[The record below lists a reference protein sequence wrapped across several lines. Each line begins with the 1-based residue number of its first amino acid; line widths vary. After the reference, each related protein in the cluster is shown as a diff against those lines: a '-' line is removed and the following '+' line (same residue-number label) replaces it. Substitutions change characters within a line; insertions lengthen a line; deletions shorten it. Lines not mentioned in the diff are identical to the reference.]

1 MGEDSDLVHDF
12 TFDPDIPGKVTTMRI
27 NRSGIKH
34 FTFVSI
40 LSLLLT
46 ACGSG
51 GGGSSA
57 GSGSLSLGLTDA
69 PVDDLYEV
77 MVTFTDVII
86 HPSDGSEDI
95 VVDVRDAV
103 GDGMTIDLK
112 SLGQGNS
119 VRLLDEYPLPA
130 GGYSWVRLVID
141 PDKTYAIEETGG
153 AQLLLDCS
161 SCDESH
167 LKLNRSFEIG
177 AEGVVAFTIDFD
189 LGKSITLTRPNQKPY
204 EDYQFKL
211 RPTLRIIDTDVA
223 SAFIFGTVAA
233 TLTDPI
239 VPDVCS
245 VYVYEGDAT
254 AVEPDD
260 NCVND
265 GDATACPVAD
275 RPLTTT
281 GVEMNLESGFYD
293 YRSGYLYPGTYTV
306 ALLCEDDLADV
317 DDTVTF
323 IGEATVE
330 ALSGGTEYN
339 FEAPVAAPL

>member
-1 MGEDSDLVHDF
+1 
-12 TFDPDIPGKVTTMRI
+12 MRI

-57 GSGSLSLGLTDA
+57 GGGSLSLGLTDA

-95 VVDVRDAV
+95 VVDVRDAA

-112 SLGQGNS
+112 SLGEGNS
-119 VRLLDEYPLPA
+119 VRLIDEYPLPA
-130 GGYSWVRLVID
+130 GSYSWIRLVID
-141 PDKTYAIEETGG
+141 PENTYVVEDVGG

-167 LKLNRSFEIG
+167 LKLNRSFEID

-189 LGKSITLTRPNQKPY
+189 LGKSITLKQPNNTPY

-223 SAFIFGTVAA
+223 SAFIFGTVDAV
-233 TLTDPI
+233 LTDPDL
-239 VPDVCS
+239 PDACS
-245 VYVYEGDAT
+245 VYVYEGDA
-254 AVEPDD
+254 AAIEPDD
-260 NCVND
+260 NCVLD
-265 GDATACPVAD
+265 DVATCPVAD

-281 GVEMNLESGFYD
+281 GVELDLGTSLYD
-293 YRSGYLYPGTYTV
+293 YRTGYLYPGTYTV

-330 ALSGGTEYN
+330 ALSGGTEHN
-339 FEAPVAAPL
+339 FEAPVVAPL

>member
-1 MGEDSDLVHDF
+1 
-12 TFDPDIPGKVTTMRI
+12 MRI

-57 GSGSLSLGLTDA
+57 GGGSLSLGLTDA

-112 SLGQGNS
+112 SLGEGNS
-119 VRLLDEYPLPA
+119 VKLIDEYPLPA
-130 GGYSWVRLVID
+130 GSYSWIRLVID
-141 PDKTYAIEETGG
+141 PENTYVVEDVGG

-167 LKLNRSFEIG
+167 LKLNRSFEID
-177 AEGVVAFTIDFD
+177 AKGVVAFTIDFD
-189 LGKSITLTRPNQKPY
+189 LGKSITLKQPNNTPY

-223 SAFIFGTVAA
+223 SAFIFGTVDAV
-233 TLTDPI
+233 LTDPDL
-239 VPDVCS
+239 PDACS
-245 VYVYEGDAT
+245 VYVYEGDA
-254 AVEPDD
+254 AAIEPDD
-260 NCVND
+260 NCVLD
-265 GDATACPVAD
+265 DVATCPVAD

-281 GVEMNLESGFYD
+281 GVELDLGTSLYD
-293 YRSGYLYPGTYTV
+293 YRTGYLYPGTYTV

-330 ALSGGTEYN
+330 ALSGGTEHN
-339 FEAPVAAPL
+339 FEAPVVAPL